1 MSRALDP
8 APRSVAAVVTATDWE
23 ERLRDD
29 RQRAARNQ
37 SPTQQQITKTLM
49 RRAREDRAEAF
60 ALTGSTAR
68 GQRTAISDLDYHVVG
83 DRPRYDDLPDDVDVY
98 VTDVDRFWSKLLEG
112 DDMVQWTLRFGC
124 ILHDSGAFREGLAVI
139 ERDRIWPDPAR
150 HLIRLPR
157 IAAFAARLIKMEDED
172 AALDQ
177 VRAGL
182 TSRARAFLLAARV
195 FPLARSELPAQLE
208 AIGGRD
214 LAVALSRTVHAKP
227 GLGELR
233 GYLDLLEPDE

>member
-1 MSRALDP
+1 MSRTLDP
-8 APRSVAAVVTATDWE
+8 APRSVGAVATATDWE

-29 RQRAARNQ
+29 QKRAARNQ
-37 SPTQQQITKTLM
+37 SPTQREITKTLM

-68 GQRTAISDLDYHVVG
+68 GRRTAVSDLDYHVVG
-83 DRPRYDDLPDDVDVY
+83 ARPRYDDLPEDIDVY
-98 VTDVDRFWSKLLEG
+98 VTDVDRFWSKLLKG

-124 ILHDSGAFREGLAVI
+124 ILDDTGIFREGLEAI

-150 HLIRLPR
+150 HLARLSR
-157 IAAFAARLIKMEDED
+157 IAALAARLIEMEDDD

-177 VRAGL
+177 MRAGL
-182 TSRARAFLLAARV
+182 SSRARAVLLAARV

-208 AIGGRD
+208 EIGGGD
-214 LAVALSRTVHAKP
+214 LGAALSRTIHATP
-227 GLGELR
+227 GLDELR
-233 GYLDLLEPDE
+233 DYLGLLEPDE